1 MAFIQT
7 VSLFTYSSSQVPI
20 FEGEHYEYW
29 SIQMQTF
36 FISLDFWDVI
46 DDEEYEEPSEDN
58 EDCEKLQKEF
68 KRKDAMALRYI
79 QQGVGKSIFPRIF
92 GVKKAKDAW
101 EILMQEFQGTEKTIA
116 LKLQSLWRDFD
127 NLQMEERESV
137 RVFSSRVA
145 ETVNQIKS
153 CGDTITDKRVAEK
166 MLRCLPP
173 KFDHVA
179 AAIEESKD
187 LSKMT
192 IYELTGSLLAHEQ
205 RINRSSN
212 QSTTEQAFQ
221 SKQTSKGGSNNY
233 GEHNRGSNQTKQKD
247 SYWKKGDKQSK
258 WKGKQTQISGG
269 IIRQLTVSRTPQQN
283 SVAERK
289 NRTIVE
295 MARSML
301 KGKGLPNLYWA
312 EAVNTAVYI
321 LNRSPTKA
329 VRNKTPYEA
338 WNKKKPMVD
347 HFKIFGSTAYA
358 LIPSQNREKFDEKG
372 QKLVFVGYSDESK
385 GYRLLDPT
393 TNKITVSRDV
403 VFDEA
408 ASWDWKGKEVVDQ
421 TPYHFVDPLT
431 FQAGPSQVENLEHNP
446 NPTPRSEEES
456 DPESPPRKTRSLQ
469 DIYESCELGLFSSE
483 PQSFEKASKE
493 VCWTKAMNEEMSTIE
508 KNKTWKLVA
517 LPEGKKIIGLKWVY
531 KIKYNEDGSIQKHK
545 ARLVAKGYS
554 QQPEIDYTETYAPV
568 ARMETIRTILALAAQ
583 LEVCVYQLDVK
594 SAFLNGEIQE
604 EVYVE
609 QPEGFE
615 IKGQEGKV
623 YRLYKALY
631 GLKQTPRA
639 WNSKINSYFIQNGFN
654 RSMSESS
661 LYVNNLGRDF
671 LVVCLYV
678 DDLLYFGTS
687 KSMVEEFKKKMMRDF
702 EMSDLGQMKYFLGIQ
717 VKQSPGRIFLSQ
729 EKYIDD
735 LLEKF
740 SMNQCKPVST
750 PMGPN
755 EKFQVN
761 DDAEKVDATLYRKLI
776 GSLIY
781 LNTRPDITQSV
792 SLLSRFMNEPSKNH
806 FTAAKR
812 ILRYLK
818 GTKNQGIEF
827 KKENNF
833 NLVGYTDSDWAG
845 SLVDRK
851 STLGYIFC
859 LGTNII
865 SWSSRKQ
872 RSIAL
877 SSAQAEYI
885 AAADAACEAIWLRR
899 ILKDLMFEQ
908 QEPTTI
914 HCDNMSAIAMTKNPV
929 FHARSKHIELRHH
942 FIRDLVS
949 REEICMEF
957 INTND
962 QPADILTKAVTFDK
976 FDKIKEKLK
985 ITN

>member
-36 FISLDFWDVI
+36 FISLDLWHVI

-58 EDCEKLQKEF
+58 EDYEKLQKEF

-101 EILMQEFQGTEKTIA
+101 EILMQEFQGMEKMIA
-116 LKLQSLWRDFD
+116 LKLQSLWTDFD

-153 CGDTITDKRVAEK
+153 CGDTITDKRVVEK

-269 IIRQLTVSRTPQQN
+269 NNPTCIICKKMNHESKECYFRCKRCKIPNHSQRDCWFQNKEMTERKSAANFSQENEKEILFYSQNYENGAQSPWYLDSGCSNHMTGNRDIFVDLNPNITSQVILGDGTCRDAVGKGTIAVQIKEGNKKLITDVLYVPNLSHNLLSVGQLIQSDFSVHFDDGACKARDEDLVYLWHLRYGHLHERGLRLLQMKNMVTGLPNIQHIDKIKNGIKRQLTVSRTPQQN
-283 SVAERK
+283 GVAERK

-347 HFKIFGSTAYA
+347 HFKIFGSIAYA

-372 QKLVFVGYSDESK
+372 QKLVFVGSSDESK
-385 GYRLLDPT
+385 GYWLLDPT

-431 FQAGPSQVENLEHNP
+431 FQAGPSQVGNLEHNP

-469 DIYESCELGLFSSE
+469 DIYESCELGLFSRE
-483 PQSFEKASKE
+483 PQSFEEASKE

-531 KIKYNEDGSIQKHK
+531 KIKYNEDGSI
-545 ARLVAKGYS
+545 
-554 QQPEIDYTETYAPV
+554 
-568 ARMETIRTILALAAQ
+568 
-583 LEVCVYQLDVK
+583 
-594 SAFLNGEIQE
+594 
-604 EVYVE
+604 
-609 QPEGFE
+609 
-615 IKGQEGKV
+615 
-623 YRLYKALY
+623 
-631 GLKQTPRA
+631 
-639 WNSKINSYFIQNGFN
+639 
-654 RSMSESS
+654 
-661 LYVNNLGRDF
+661 
-671 LVVCLYV
+671 
-678 DDLLYFGTS
+678 
-687 KSMVEEFKKKMMRDF
+687 
-702 EMSDLGQMKYFLGIQ
+702 
-717 VKQSPGRIFLSQ
+717 
-729 EKYIDD
+729 
-735 LLEKF
+735 
-740 SMNQCKPVST
+740 
-750 PMGPN
+750 
-755 EKFQVN
+755 
-761 DDAEKVDATLYRKLI
+761 
-776 GSLIY
+776 
-781 LNTRPDITQSV
+781 
-792 SLLSRFMNEPSKNH
+792 
-806 FTAAKR
+806 
-812 ILRYLK
+812 
-818 GTKNQGIEF
+818 
-827 KKENNF
+827 
-833 NLVGYTDSDWAG
+833 
-845 SLVDRK
+845 
-851 STLGYIFC
+851 
-859 LGTNII
+859 
-865 SWSSRKQ
+865 
-872 RSIAL
+872 
-877 SSAQAEYI
+877 
-885 AAADAACEAIWLRR
+885 
-899 ILKDLMFEQ
+899 
-908 QEPTTI
+908 
-914 HCDNMSAIAMTKNPV
+914 
-929 FHARSKHIELRHH
+929 
-942 FIRDLVS
+942 
-949 REEICMEF
+949 
-957 INTND
+957 
-962 QPADILTKAVTFDK
+962 
-976 FDKIKEKLK
+976 
-985 ITN
+985 